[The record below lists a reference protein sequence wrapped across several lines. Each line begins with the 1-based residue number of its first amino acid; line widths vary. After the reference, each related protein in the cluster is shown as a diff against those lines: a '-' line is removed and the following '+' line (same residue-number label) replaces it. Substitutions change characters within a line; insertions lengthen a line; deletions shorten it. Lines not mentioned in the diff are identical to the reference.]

1 MTDAPDLN
9 MDYVELIKNAHIT
22 PIICNNCPKDDDRI
36 DREYF
41 IGTRQKENFAMSIA
55 YMSPILSVGLD
66 CVCEKCGTQAIHMY
80 LIDPLKKHNLFERM
94 PGYNVAKEDY
104 PSMYEIDW
112 SQ

>member
-1 MTDAPDLN
+1 
-9 MDYVELIKNAHIT
+9 
-22 PIICNNCPKDDDRI
+22 
-36 DREYF
+36 
-41 IGTRQKENFAMSIA
+41 MSIA
-55 YMSPILSVGLD
+55 YMSPIMSVGLD

-80 LIDPLKKHNLFERM
+80 LVDPLKKHNLFERM